1 MRPNG
6 VKCNEQ
12 FTVKTQASR
21 DDSTLLVYDQ
31 TRACQFQICPGNS
44 GYKKILKA
52 VRDEPAYQGGK
63 TYMKAAFDEN
73 NICTI
78 FPSTAGV
85 KAHYN
90 W

>member
-12 FTVKTQASR
+12 FTVKTQASG
-21 DDSTLLVYDQ
+21 DDSPLLLYDQ
-31 TRACQFQICPGNS
+31 TRACQFEIYPTNS
-44 GYKKILKA
+44 GYEKILDA
-52 VRDEPAYQGGK
+52 VRNEPAYQGRK
-63 TYMKAAFDEN
+63 TSMKAAFDDN
-73 NICTI
+73 NLCTM
-78 FPSTAGV
+78 FPSIEGV